1 MCLIIIIKLE
11 NYSIIMNDISSL
23 LMATSILAIG
33 GLGLYMYKNADDN
46 DDDDISYNEDTFFAN
61 DNEDDNEEEDEVQ
74 PDYLEHDYE
83 ELEEE
88 IYQPKSKTK
97 GKTKRNRKTTGTKR
111 RR

>member
-11 NYSIIMNDISSL
+11 NYSIIMNDVSSL

-33 GLGLYMYKNADDN
+33 GLGLYMYKNADDD
-46 DDDDISYNEDTFFAN
+46 DDDDISYNEDTLF
-61 DNEDDNEEEDEVQ
+61 EDDNEYEDEVQ
-74 PDYLEHDYE
+74 PDYEDE